1 MEEKQTYMSASS
13 SLLLVSAENEVP
25 RLRSVSSSVL
35 HMGKCQLGSNTTA
48 HNLYAVKMSL
58 TDKYYTQL
66 KPQIYLH
73 VPIPVFDFLHVYNP
87 PGL

>member
-35 HMGKCQLGSNTTA
+35 HVEKCQLGSNTMA
-48 HNLYAVKMSL
+48 HNLFVVKMI
-58 TDKYYTQL
+58 
-66 KPQIYLH
+66 QI
-73 VPIPVFDFLHVYNP
+73 DNTNN
-87 PGL
+87 

>member
-35 HMGKCQLGSNTTA
+35 HVEKRQLESNTLA
-48 HNLYAVKMSL
+48 HNLFVVKMI
-58 TDKYYTQL
+58 
-66 KPQIYLH
+66 QIEKT
-73 VPIPVFDFLHVYNP
+73 FN
-87 PGL
+87 

>member
-35 HMGKCQLGSNTTA
+35 HVEKRQLESNA
-48 HNLYAVKMSL
+48 LADNLFIVKMI
-58 TDKYYTQL
+58 
-66 KPQIYLH
+66 QIENT
-73 VPIPVFDFLHVYNP
+73 FN
-87 PGL
+87 